1 MQEAPMSTADPST
14 PHLPAAVDPLHSLV
28 ASTINASISAL
39 QGLAFWATIPLP
51 LAILG
56 ALVTGLVSLMPH
68 LVVLNI
74 LCAAVGHRHS
84 PQI

>member
-1 MQEAPMSTADPST
+1 MSTADPST
-14 PHLPAAVDPLHSLV
+14 PHLSTTVDPLYSLV

-56 ALVTGLVSLMPH
+56 TFVTGLVSSMPH
-68 LVVLNI
+68 LTGALVVMNV

>member
-1 MQEAPMSTADPST
+1 MSTADPST
-14 PHLPAAVDPLHSLV
+14 PHLPTAVDPLHSLV

-56 ALVTGLVSLMPH
+56 SLVTGLVSSMPH
-68 LVVLNI
+68 LVGALVVLNI